1 MFNATP
7 RRNILLHFLIYWIS
21 AQMLGI
27 YPNTNPWCNILLRIY
42 ILVNLSTICLIPCTR
57 RLILR
62 NTNLD
67 TKCYLRKTLGGYQI
81 SLCDC
86 FWLIF
91 GFMSRKKN
99 DPVSFRVQLFTHLKI
114 SNPKIEPRPR
124 MKIKKITKSGF
135 RAKNTREEALIK
147 PKYYFQK
154 LLSSEIHV

>member
-1 MFNATP
+1 M
-7 RRNILLHFLIYWIS
+7 
-21 AQMLGI
+21 M
-27 YPNTNPWCNILLRIY
+27 YPNTNSWCNILLRIY
-42 ILVNLSTICLIPCTR
+42 NLVNFSTICLIACTR

-124 MKIKKITKSGF
+124 MKIKKLQSQVLEQKTLGK
-135 RAKNTREEALIK
+135 
-147 PKYYFQK
+147 K
-154 LLSSEIHV
+154 LLSNPNITFKSSYLQKFTFKLSLTHIIFNSHAVGILIFD